1 LVAVY
6 TKVPAEDLN
15 AFLARYGVGEAR
27 SFKGISEGV
36 ENSNYLLSTTTGRF
50 ILTLYEKRVEAG
62 DLPFF
67 LALMEHAAA
76 RGVPTA
82 RPVADR
88 EGRALQTLCGRPAA
102 LIRFLDGVS
111 VSAPTPAQAAAAGEA
126 LGRFHAATADFAQTR
141 PNALGP
147 DGWAALAARIGDGA
161 DRIAPGLTALIAS
174 ELAALASAWP
184 ADLPRGTIH
193 ADLFPDNV
201 LFVGD
206 KVSGLID
213 FYFACTD
220 IRAYDLAV
228 MLTAWSFEGP
238 MDRHRP
244 ETAAALVGGYRR
256 AHALSA
262 AEEAA
267 LPLLARGSCLRFL
280 LTRAWDWLN
289 TPADALVTRKDP
301 MAFARR
307 FAHFRDAT

>member
-1 LVAVY
+1 MAVY
-6 TKVPAEDLN
+6 TQVPAEALN
-15 AFLARYGVGEAR
+15 AFLARYDVGEAR
-27 SFKGISEGV
+27 SFKGIAEGV
-36 ENSNYLLSTTTGRF
+36 ENSNYLLASTRGRY

-76 RGVPTA
+76 HGVPTA

-88 EGRALQTLCGRPAA
+88 EGRGLQTLCGRPAA
-102 LIRFLDGVS
+102 LIEFLDGVS
-111 VSAPTPAQAAAAGEA
+111 VSVPTPAQAGAAGEA
-126 LGRFHAATADFAQTR
+126 LGRFHAATADFALTR

-147 DGWAALAARIGDGA
+147 DGWAALAERIGEGA
-161 DRIAPGLTALIAS
+161 DRIAPGLGGLIAS
-174 ELAALASAWP
+174 ELAALAAAWP
-184 ADLPRGTIH
+184 MDLPRATIH

-201 LFVGD
+201 LFIGD
-206 KVSGLID
+206 QVSGLID

-238 MDRHRP
+238 MDSFRP
-244 ETAAALVGGYRR
+244 EIAAALVDGYRR
-256 AHALSA
+256 AHPLTP

-289 TPADALVTRKDP
+289 TPPDALVTRKDP

-307 FAHFRDAT
+307 LAHFQAA